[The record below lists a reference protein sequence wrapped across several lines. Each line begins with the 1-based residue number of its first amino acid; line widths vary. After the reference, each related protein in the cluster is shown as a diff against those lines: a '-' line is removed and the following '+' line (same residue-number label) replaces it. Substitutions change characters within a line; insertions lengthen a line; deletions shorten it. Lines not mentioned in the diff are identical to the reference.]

1 MNDEKTELLKILD
14 RLKTTLYQ
22 TRHYINTKLTEQINQ
37 IENIK
42 NKIILETWMEKEK

>member
-1 MNDEKTELLKILD
+1 MDKTELLKLLD
-14 RLKTTLYQ
+14 KIKETLYE
-22 TRHYINTKLTEQINQ
+22 TRYYINRKLTAEINN